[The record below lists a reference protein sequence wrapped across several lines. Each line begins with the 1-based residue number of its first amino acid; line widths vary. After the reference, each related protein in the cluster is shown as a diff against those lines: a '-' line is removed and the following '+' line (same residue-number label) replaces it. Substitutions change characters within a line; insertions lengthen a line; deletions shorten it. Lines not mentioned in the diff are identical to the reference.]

1 MTVEQRSRSDAA
13 VPRTF
18 TLVLWFALATGLAQY
33 AVWLVARY
41 VIDRAVFID
50 RHVIW
55 AAPLAAMLV
64 FTITAL
70 LLAVLGRIAPAL
82 NSPRVRLGVFTAVA
96 GMTVLLMVPRV
107 HVLALLV
114 LAAGAGVQVGR
125 WLAARPAFAYR
136 IVRATTLPMLVLV
149 AVATTATI
157 ATEQLRERRAA
168 QALPETAAGLPN
180 VLLIIWDTVRA
191 ASLSLYG
198 YERPTSPFL
207 ENFAQRGVVFDGAI
221 STAPWTLASH
231 GSFFTGHYPF
241 DLTAGWD
248 IPLDGR
254 HPTLAEELASH
265 GYATGAFVAN
275 HIFSPPEFGLARGFV
290 HYEGRP
296 ITIGSVLGTST
307 LIDRLH
313 RLYNRTFET
322 HYVPE
327 ERTADDITSSFLRW
341 RRQQIGTRPYFAFL
355 NYFDAHE
362 PYTPPAP
369 FDEQFGRPRVR
380 QVINNRRPTD
390 EELRDARDAYDGAI
404 AYLDAE
410 LKQLLGELE
419 RRGELDDTLVII
431 TSDHGEHLGEHGLLD
446 HGNTLYSPLLRVPL
460 VLTMPARIPAGLR
473 VEEAISLRNLP
484 STILDLLG
492 IEPRRPFPGYPL
504 ARSWQSAPGAGTARA
519 DTVLAQVPFAPG
531 QPEWYPL
538 AAGDM
543 RSVLLWPHQLIVDG
557 KGREEVYDLERDP
570 AALHNVA
577 NQVDPAV
584 LTRLRGALAEYP
596 ARARVG
602 GD

>member
-1 MTVEQRSRSDAA
+1 
-13 VPRTF
+13 
-18 TLVLWFALATGLAQY
+18 
-33 AVWLVARY
+33 
-41 VIDRAVFID
+41 
-50 RHVIW
+50 
-55 AAPLAAMLV
+55 
-64 FTITAL
+64 
-70 LLAVLGRIAPAL
+70 
-82 NSPRVRLGVFTAVA
+82 
-96 GMTVLLMVPRV
+96 
-107 HVLALLV
+107 
-114 LAAGAGVQVGR
+114 
-125 WLAARPAFAYR
+125 
-136 IVRATTLPMLVLV
+136 
-149 AVATTATI
+149 
-157 ATEQLRERRAA
+157 
-168 QALPETAAGLPN
+168 
-180 VLLIIWDTVRA
+180 
-191 ASLSLYG
+191 
-198 YERPTSPFL
+198 
-207 ENFAQRGVVFDGAI
+207 
-221 STAPWTLASH
+221 
-231 GSFFTGHYPF
+231 
-241 DLTAGWD
+241 
-248 IPLDGR
+248 
-254 HPTLAEELASH
+254 
-265 GYATGAFVAN
+265 
-275 HIFSPPEFGLARGFV
+275 
-290 HYEGRP
+290 
-296 ITIGSVLGTST
+296 
-307 LIDRLH
+307 
-313 RLYNRTFET
+313 
-322 HYVPE
+322 VPE

-419 RRGELDDTLVII
+419 RRGELDNTLVII